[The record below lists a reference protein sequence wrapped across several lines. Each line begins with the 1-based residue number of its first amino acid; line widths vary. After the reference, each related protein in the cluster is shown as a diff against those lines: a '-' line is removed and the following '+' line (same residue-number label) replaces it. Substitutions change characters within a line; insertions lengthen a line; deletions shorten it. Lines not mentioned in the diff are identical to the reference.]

1 MSESTRMRD
10 QPALTTSP
18 GTSWIVVAAVTFA
31 LCGAVFVLLIPEAPV
46 FGWVA
51 IGVLATL
58 LVAMLVV
65 RYAVRPGPRRLV
77 PLAVLYCSMV
87 GFALIAVLAVG
98 AGAIA
103 GSGT

>member
-10 QPALTTSP
+10 QPALTTAT
-18 GTSWIVVAAVTFA
+18 GTSWIVVAAITFL
-31 LCGAVFVLLIPEAPV
+31 LCGGVFVALLSEAPV

-51 IGVLATL
+51 VGVLAAL

-65 RYAVRPGPRRLV
+65 RFAVQPGPRRLV

-87 GFALIAVLAVG
+87 GFALLAVLIIG
-98 AGAIA
+98 ADAWGA
-103 GSGT
+103 